1 MSGTDCDTKILKPNE
16 QLIINCDAVK
26 DGKHISFWRDQ
37 TGYEYNKNWQYRYA
51 NKTAYDDEHY
61 DMTAVYEESS
71 AVSNKTANNAK
82 ENTAKKSDAKVATTR
97 NISGVVKDAT
107 TGEEMPYVNVGVL
120 DSDDNY
126 IKKTSGGQVGMS
138 TDFNGKFSIRDI
150 PIEGKKIK
158 FSYVGYENLTIDIS
172 EFDVDTEIILTPTAA
187 NLRDVV
193 VVGSKD
199 GTSCVEYCKGNNNN
213 DKCGGNFEN
222 VQSAV
227 WENDN
232 CKIVACQN
240 GYVIATDKKN
250 CQKLEQEPGVE
261 HIKNEEFLAGQFERM
276 TSSAS
281 DIVVDADRNEKIAQD
296 LKNAIDSIETCS
308 DESVLDSLHAKVAE
322 KQGDKCV
329 PTECKQNYT
338 LYESKCY
345 DAEQMKKIKEAE
357 DNYDTAKEKE
367 KSLANRTLTAA
378 TTVATGIGGMEL
390 AQGLAEQNAYKDAQQ
405 DMDAYMQ
412 TFSCSYDGGKKYN
425 RGETVELPGGNQL
438 FSLYQ
443 EYKNL
448 AADLKLRKDALE
460 MRPGIE
466 SEIIFDKADM
476 GLYDNKGRG
485 IENGSYASLYRAA
498 NGNDADKT
506 ALEEMQETSVKRVK
520 GGAIAA
526 GAGAAIGIVGDKLI
540 NDVDWNA
547 IKEKKNNSKENKD
560 KINAFVQG
568 LKSAGMTNTDGL
580 KSGLSKFDFS
590 LVDLSNFDFVKL
602 KGRLQN
608 ATPKDATKLIDTSS
622 AEKLINSLKQLQ

>member
-1 MSGTDCDTKILKPNE
+1 MKKLFLLLFAITVSIVPISSWSVDSVSNSNVGATRNVSGGVDN
-16 QLIINCDAVK
+16 
-26 DGKHISFWRDQ
+26 
-37 TGYEYNKNWQYRYA
+37 
-51 NKTAYDDEHY
+51 
-61 DMTAVYEESS
+61 EESAEIS
-71 AVSNKTANNAK
+71 SV
-82 ENTAKKSDAKVATTR
+82 TT
-97 NISGVVKDAT
+97 IS
-107 TGEEMPYVNVGVL
+107 VL
-120 DSDDNY
+120 
-126 IKKTSGGQVGMS
+126 
-138 TDFNGKFSIRDI
+138 
-150 PIEGKKIK
+150 E
-158 FSYVGYENLTIDIS
+158 
-172 EFDVDTEIILTPTAA
+172 
-187 NLRDVV
+187 
-193 VVGSKD
+193 
-199 GTSCVEYCKGNNNN
+199 
-213 DKCGGNFEN
+213 
-222 VQSAV
+222 
-227 WENDN
+227 
-232 CKIVACQN
+232 
-240 GYVIATDKKN
+240 
-250 CQKLEQEPGVE
+250 
-261 HIKNEEFLAGQFERM
+261 
-276 TSSAS
+276 
-281 DIVVDADRNEKIAQD
+281 VVDDRPVENNMDDKVVPFVYDNASDRNEKIAQD
-296 LKNAIDSIETCS
+296 LKNTIDSIEICS
-308 DESVLDSLHAKVAE
+308 DRELEKINAIVGEKQGDKCVPTECKQGYVLGVETCVLDCSDGSVLDSLHANVAE

-329 PTECKQNYT
+329 PTECEQNYT

-390 AQGLAEQNAYKDAQQ
+390 AQGLAEQNADKDAQQ

-448 AADLKLRKDALE
+448 AADLKIRKDALE

-466 SEIIFDKADM
+466 SEIIFDKVDM

-506 ALEEMQETSVKRVK
+506 ALEEMQETSAKRVK
-520 GGAIAA
+520 AGAIVA

-568 LKSAGMTNTDGL
+568 LKSAGMTNTDEL
-580 KSGLSKFDFS
+580 KSGLSRFDFS
-590 LVDLSNFDFVKL
+590 LVDLSNFNFVKL
-602 KGRLQN
+602 KDRLQN
-608 ATPKDATKLIDTSS
+608 ATSNDATELIDTSS
-622 AEKLINSLKQLQ
+622 VENLINSLKQL